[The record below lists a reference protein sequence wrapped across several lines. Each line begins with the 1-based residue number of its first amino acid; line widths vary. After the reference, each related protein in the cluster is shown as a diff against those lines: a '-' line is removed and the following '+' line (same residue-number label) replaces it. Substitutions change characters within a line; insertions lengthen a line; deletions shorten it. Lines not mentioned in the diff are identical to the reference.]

1 MILYERDMIANS
13 PQKIRTKTTSKAI
26 AKRIQPYMMYDDSM
40 INIYIYKSVC
50 MCVFCSNRETQYF
63 NGRKRERESKRE
75 RERLV
80 PTTTITFYDTL
91 RF

>member
-40 INIYIYKSVC
+40 INIYI
-50 MCVFCSNRETQYF
+50 
-63 NGRKRERESKRE
+63 
-75 RERLV
+75 
-80 PTTTITFYDTL
+80 
-91 RF
+91 